1 MVRLGRNKWEEKREC
16 HEKRGVTRKPRE
28 AIKKKRGRRKKELI
42 PPSWSKKIT
51 NFFTKP
57 RGVEKEADILEWESC
72 PTLSEEDIMRLESIK
87 QREERLRKAN
97 WLAKSW
103 DEERKSRTCL
113 KLVAKDMLLRW
124 TEQNQAKKKTFSA
137 K

>member
-51 NFFTKP
+51 NFFTKS
-57 RGVEKEADILEWESC
+57 RDVEKEADIMEWESC
-72 PTLSEEDIMRLESIK
+72 PTLSEEDIIILESIK
-87 QREERLRKAN
+87 QREERLRKCQG
-97 WLAKSW
+97 WPI
-103 DEERKSRTCL
+103 
-113 KLVAKDMLLRW
+113 
-124 TEQNQAKKKTFSA
+124 
-137 K
+137 